1 MQNMITATKKTS
13 NTAEIMSC
21 KNHLIFI
28 FKVLIGITIKEK
40 YKVTGFIRGG
50 GFGDVFN
57 AVHTEKNYEVAVK
70 FVSLTRHYWNLGRSQ

>member
-1 MQNMITATKKTS
+1 M
-13 NTAEIMSC
+13 
-21 KNHLIFI
+21 
-28 FKVLIGITIKEK
+28 LIGITIKEK